1 MSKFVIE
8 CPNCGNYTE
17 ASTGGFLGFGKTR
30 KINCT
35 CGYTINVATDKMT
48 SKTCPHCGNNVIYD
62 QSKGESAICPVCHE
76 HINTRES
83 MAALVEF
90 SCPSCSCRLSA
101 DKNAARY
108 TCPLCDTEISVQR
121 QLAKEEAKG
130 QGLASVIKYEG
141 GNDTLVWKHPI
152 EDFNLGSQLIV
163 HESQEA
169 IFFKDGKALDLFGA
183 GRYTLATQNLPALE
197 SLYRLP
203 TNTDEVFH
211 SEVYFINLTTQMGIK
226 WGTDSKVRL
235 FDPGSGLYIEIG
247 ACGNFNLRV
256 TDSRKLL
263 LKVVGTT
270 GKLTNSDIAYDS
282 VSVQGGGGV
291 LTITEYTAK
300 FKSMIMNK
308 VKSNLARI
316 IKENN
321 INILEID
328 EQLDVL
334 SEKLRLAINETLDEY
349 GLTMPEFYITSVMT
363 PDDDPNFRRLKQQFA
378 ERTLNVREEGIRKD
392 IAIAEQER
400 RIIEERNKAELNM
413 IRAQNEAQMKILGA
427 QGEAEATRLRGQAE
441 ADAYKAQAI
450 AEAEEMR
457 AKGYTYQQETARQV
471 GLQAMQNGIT
481 GNGTAG
487 GGLGDIAG
495 LGVTLGAMGGVIN
508 MTKDALNPVMQGAAE
523 IGTGIG
529 GAVAATAAA
538 GNDSW
543 NCSCGAMGITSKCCP
558 ECGSKRPEP
567 VKADTWTCPA
577 CGASGITSK
586 FCPECGAK
594 KPEPPA
600 AWDCPACGFKGITSK
615 FCPDCGAKKPEAPAT
630 WDCPDCGEKGIVSK
644 FCPNCGR
651 KKEG

>member
-8 CPNCGNYTE
+8 CPKCGNYTE
-17 ASTGGFLGFGKTR
+17 ASTGGFLGIGKTK

-35 CGYTINVATDKMT
+35 CGYVIDVAAEKVT
-48 SKTCPHCGNNVIYD
+48 SKTCPHCGNNVIFD
-62 QSKGESAICPVCHE
+62 QSRGEDAVCPVCHQ

-83 MAALVEF
+83 MSQIVEF
-90 SCPSCSCRLSA
+90 TCPSCSCRLSA
-101 DKNAARY
+101 DKNAAEY
-108 TCPLCDTEISVQR
+108 SCPLCDTVINVQ
-121 QLAKEEAKG
+121 QQIAKESVKD

-141 GNDTLVWKHPI
+141 ANDTLVWKHPI

-169 IFFKDGKALDLFGA
+169 IFFKDGRALDLFGA

-197 SLYRLP
+197 SLYKLP
-203 TNTDEVFH
+203 TNADEVFH
-211 SEVYFINLTTQMGIK
+211 SEVYFINLSTQMGIK

-235 FDPGSGLYIEIG
+235 FDPGSGLHIEIG

-270 GKLTNSDIAYDS
+270 GRLTNSDIAYDS
-282 VSVQGGGGV
+282 VSVQSVGA
-291 LTITEYTAK
+291 LTTTEYTAK
-300 FKSMIMNK
+300 FKSLIMNK

-334 SEKLRLAINETLDEY
+334 SEKLRVSINETLDEY
-349 GLTMPEFYITSVMT
+349 GLTMPEFFITNVMT
-363 PDDDPNFRRLKQQFA
+363 PDDDPNYRRLKEQFA
-378 ERTLNVREEGIRKD
+378 EKTLRVRQEQLLKAEAEAAQGRKLVEAQTEAQLKMVSAQGD
-392 IAIAEQER
+392 AEALKIKAIAE
-400 RIIEERNKAELNM
+400 AE
-413 IRAQNEAQMKILGA
+413 
-427 QGEAEATRLRGQAE
+427 
-441 ADAYKAQAI
+441 AYKAQAY

-487 GGLGDIAG
+487 GLGDIAG
-495 LGVTLGAMGGVIN
+495 LGVTLGAMGGVMS
-508 MTKDALNPVMQGAAE
+508 MTREAINPVMQGASE
-523 IGTGIG
+523 IGAGIG
-529 GAVAATAAA
+529 GAVAATATA

-543 NCSCGAMGITSKCCP
+543 NCPCGAMGITSKCCP

-567 VKADTWTCPA
+567 VKADTWTCPE

-630 WDCPDCGEKGIVSK
+630 WDCPDCGEKNITSK